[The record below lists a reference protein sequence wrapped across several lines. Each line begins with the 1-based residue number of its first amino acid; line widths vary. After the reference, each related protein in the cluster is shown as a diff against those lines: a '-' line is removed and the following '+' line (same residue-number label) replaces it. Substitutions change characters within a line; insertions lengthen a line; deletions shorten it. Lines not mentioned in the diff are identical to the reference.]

1 MVVMTCG
8 SASRGKW
15 NPMKPGWPRV
25 IKLLPVYT
33 MVYIPF
39 PNSLHKWG
47 EVRQLWT
54 GLPKMEQSENFCWP
68 NWLDH
73 LQRWFP
79 NILVRRNLPKFQ
91 ESLHWHNGK
100 HPRFSLM
107 CRCTVAWQVRSWR
120 VPSLFFLPLS
130 IKHTF
135 ELRDLATEAGSEV
148 NGVSWQG
155 DNS

>member
-8 SASRGKW
+8 VGLPRK
-15 NPMKPGWPRV
+15 MKPDETGLT
-25 IKLLPVYT
+25 KSNQTLTSLHHGLYS
-33 MVYIPF
+33 F
-39 PNSLHKWG
+39 SNSLHKWG

-68 NWLDH
+68 DWLDH

-79 NILVRRNLPKFQ
+79 NILVRRNPPKFQ